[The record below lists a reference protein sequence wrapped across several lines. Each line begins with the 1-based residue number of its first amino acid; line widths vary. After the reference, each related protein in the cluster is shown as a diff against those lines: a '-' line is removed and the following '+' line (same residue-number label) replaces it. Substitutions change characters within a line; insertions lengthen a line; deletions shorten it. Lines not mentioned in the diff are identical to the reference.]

1 MRSLVLGVVAAYVLG
16 SASLAASDALDAVVG
31 PYLQI
36 QAKLASD
43 SIDGIKAP
51 ARQIAEHAPALGERG
66 AAIAKA
72 ASAVEAA
79 ADLKTAR
86 DAFEPLSEAVV
97 AAAKAEGWKGLDGV
111 KLAYCPMVKA
121 SWLQKGDT
129 IRNPYYGSAML
140 ECGEFRKP
148 Q

>member
-1 MRSLVLGVVAAYVLG
+1 MRSMVLGVVAACVLG
-16 SASLAASDALDAVVG
+16 AASLAASDALDAVVG

-79 ADLKTAR
+79 TDLKTAR
-86 DAFEPLSEAVV
+86 DARGLAFSRAARAGTRASTQERELPRDAAPL
-97 AAAKAEGWKGLDGV
+97 G
-111 KLAYCPMVKA
+111 
-121 SWLQKGDT
+121 
-129 IRNPYYGSAML
+129 
-140 ECGEFRKP
+140 RKP
-148 Q
+148 